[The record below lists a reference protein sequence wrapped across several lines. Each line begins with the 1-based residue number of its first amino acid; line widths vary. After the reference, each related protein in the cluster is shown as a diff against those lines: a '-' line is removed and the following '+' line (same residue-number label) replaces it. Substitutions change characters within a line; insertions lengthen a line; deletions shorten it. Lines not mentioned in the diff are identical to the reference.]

1 MMGIE
6 IERKFLVKNDTWRQS
21 AVGNYYCQ
29 GYLVLDPGV
38 TVRVRIVANL
48 AYLTLKGRVEGL
60 SRPEF
65 EYSIPVADAQEMLN
79 QWGIGNLVEKNR
91 YRIVVNDLV
100 WEVDEFLGENLG
112 LVIAEVELSS
122 EAQPIDPPT
131 WAGMEVSGDVRYY
144 NSYLAQHP
152 YATWDVANNP

>member
-1 MMGIE
+1 MGIE
-6 IERKFLVKNDTWRQS
+6 IERKFLVKDETWRQG
-21 AVGNYYCQ
+21 AVGSYYCQ
-29 GYLVLDPGV
+29 GYLVLDLGV
-38 TVRVRIVANL
+38 TVRVRIVGEMG
-48 AYLTLKGRVEGL
+48 YLTLKGRVKGL

-65 EYSIPVADAQEMLN
+65 EYPIPVAEAQEMLST
-79 QWGIGNLVEKNR
+79 WGIGQLVEKRR
-91 YRIVVNDLV
+91 YRIAANGLV

-122 EAQPIDPPT
+122 ETQPIDPPA
-131 WAGMEVSGDVRYY
+131 WVGIEVSGDIRYY